1 MFCVHLAASRQ
12 TYSLIGIF
20 LRNELERLAKA
31 CKGGI
36 RKDLTM
42 AYKVPSRVTR
52 SDSELHLL
60 HNWRCLRL
68 EKLSPRI
75 SCPIRSLVHRQITI
89 YFQIRKGC
97 CTKQFVVK
105 PSLQYLDTKLQVSTN
120 SWTFWQLHFLW
131 TGLTDLDIL

>member
-42 AYKVPSRVTR
+42 ACKVPSRVTR

-89 YFQIRKGC
+89 ISRLGKVVAQSNLWSSLHYNIWTLNYKCPQIHGH
-97 CTKQFVVK
+97 FG
-105 PSLQYLDTKLQVSTN
+105 N
-120 SWTFWQLHFLW
+120 SIFS
-131 TGLTDLDIL
+131 GPG